1 MFYTHERFVM
11 QSRNILWRIVLLALL
26 AYSVFSLVSVRL
38 SLDETYETA
47 SLLRERLSLLQEENA
62 RLKALAVQDSDE
74 MRLQELARER
84 LGLVLPGEKIF
95 YFTQKKINAIYII
108 HFYLK
113 IWKMQLI
120 EFWTQKMKKKKF

>member
-1 MFYTHERFVM
+1 M
-11 QSRNILWRIVLLALL
+11 QSRNILWRIVLLAVL
-26 AYSVFSLVSVRL
+26 AYSVFSLGSVRL

-62 RLKALAVQDSDE
+62 RLRALAVQDSDE

-95 YFTQKKINAIYII
+95 YFT
-108 HFYLK
+108 
-113 IWKMQLI
+113 
-120 EFWTQKMKKKKF
+120 EDREG